1 MATLNPVDEFAPSN
15 PSAGNTSNAPT
26 LDISGTDSSNNA
38 IPAKANNRVVVS
50 LQTSISVQGDV
61 DLIAVSGE
69 LLSNVVV
76 AQVDLSASHLYVD
89 ASHGVIE
96 FWESS
101 DNRGTIHACISAS
114 GNAGGDGKSA
124 QFAGFTDLSGDLSG
138 GLHGVING
146 SLNASAATPFNGY
159 GATAEYNTFASLG
172 DMVLGLY
179 AHYLF
184 GHVAAT
190 AAIDND
196 AALVSYMN
204 GSSGAAV
211 GANLTEALSA
221 MLPAVARTIASQVL
235 SQDPSRARGQDN
247 NAAQNESHQAL
258 LFAPGDVV
266 YVQIAVDAPTINST
280 KADAGTD
287 SARTEGDSSGA
298 PASGSANNLVGSAYP
313 STSPSFA
320 IQITLN

>member
-1 MATLNPVDEFAPSN
+1 MATLNPVSTFAPSA
-15 PSAGNTSNAPT
+15 PSAGNTSDHPRV
-26 LDISGTDSSNNA
+26 DISGADSSNNA
-38 IPAKANNRVVVS
+38 IPAKANNRVVVN
-50 LQTSISVQGDV
+50 LHAGINVRGDV
-61 DLIAVSGE
+61 DLLTASGE

-76 AQVDLSASHLYVD
+76 AQIDLSASALYAD

-96 FWESS
+96 FWETSGT
-101 DNRGTIHACISAS
+101 RGTIMACISAS
-114 GNAGGDGKSA
+114 GKAGGDGQAA
-124 QFAGFTDLSGDLSG
+124 QFAGFTDLSGDVSG

-146 SLNASAATPFNGY
+146 SLNASAAAPFNAQAY
-159 GATAEYNTFASLG
+159 SAAEYNTFASLG

-204 GSSGAAV
+204 GSGASNAAV
-211 GANLTEALSA
+211 GAGLTTALGGL
-221 MLPAVARTIASQVL
+221 LPATARQIANQVI
-235 SQDPSRARGQDN
+235 SQDPSRTRGQDN
-247 NAAQNESHQAL
+247 NAAQNEIHQAL

-266 YVQIAVDAPTINST
+266 YVQVSVQAPTIT
-280 KADAGTD
+280 HGQ
-287 SARTEGDSSGA
+287 SSQGA
-298 PASGSANNLVGSAYP
+298 PSAGAATPTNLVGSAYP
-313 STSPSFA
+313 TSAPSFA